1 MAIQNN
7 MIEQPQPKTI
17 GVLKSPND
25 PRVCLLPKE
34 VKRLTSEFKLNIL
47 IEPLLGSS
55 LGIDDTEYV
64 QARATVLSREN
75 ILEKSDTIVSINH
88 TFSEVD
94 SREGVS
100 FIGIFNPLFHTSP
113 LAFYQKNA
121 ATVYSLDLLPRTTLA
136 QSMDV
141 LSSMASLAGYK
152 AVLKAAEMY
161 NGVFPMFTTAAGTLT
176 PVKILVLGAGVAGLQ
191 AIATA
196 RRLGAIVEAFDVR
209 KSAAEEVRS
218 LGATF
223 IEVEGYAE
231 SSTAGGY
238 AVEQSEEYQRK
249 QKELIHNHIL
259 SANIVISTANIPGKK
274 APLLV
279 ETRSVEAMK
288 TGSIIIDLAA
298 EQGGNCEL
306 SKNKEIVRHNGVT
319 ILGNSSLSAEIPAA
333 ASQLLSN
340 NYFSF
345 LKYMEKSENPMED
358 PLLSACQV
366 MHAGEWTHPHFTKTL
381 QLA

>member
-1 MAIQNN
+1 MS
-7 MIEQPQPKTI
+7 EQQQPKTI
-17 GVLKSPND
+17 GILKTPND

-34 VKRLTSEFKLNIL
+34 VKRLNGELKFNIL
-47 IEPLLGSS
+47 FEPGLGGS
-55 LGIDDTEYV
+55 LQIDNAEYV
-64 QARATVLSREN
+64 QAGATCLPRESIFKN
-75 ILEKSDTIVSINH
+75 SDTIVSINH
-88 TFSEVD
+88 TFSEV
-94 SREGVS
+94 EMKGGCC
-100 FIGIFNPLFHTSP
+100 FIGIFNPLFHDSQ
-113 LAFYQKNA
+113 LAVYQQHG

-152 AVLKAAEMY
+152 AIIKASEIY
-161 NGVFPMFTTAAGTLT
+161 NGVFPMFTTAAGTLR

-209 KSAAEEVRS
+209 KSAGEEVRS

-223 IEVEGYAE
+223 IEVEGYTE
-231 SSTAGGY
+231 SSNAGGY
-238 AVEQSEEYQRK
+238 AIAQSEEYQKK

-259 SANIVISTANIPGKK
+259 TANIVISTANIPGRK
-274 APLLV
+274 APLLI
-279 ETRSVEAMK
+279 EKRSVEAMQS
-288 TGSIIIDLAA
+288 GSVIIDLAA

-306 SKNKEIVRHNGVT
+306 SQNNKTINHNGVT

-333 ASQLLSN
+333 ASILLSN

-345 LKYMEKSENPMED
+345 LKYMQKSEKQED
-358 PLLSACQV
+358 DLLLTACQI
-366 MHAGEWTHPHFTKTL
+366 MKEGEYTHPHFTKQL
-381 QLA
+381 QPA